1 MAEFLV
7 ELYVPGED
15 RAAARQQTV
24 RAEQAAADL
33 AREGTAVRCVW
44 SVFVPEDETCLLLC
58 DAPSAGAVQTALDR
72 AGLSWEHVSAAA
84 TCTPVEP
91 LADALDD
98 PHHQTAA
105 GRPAGRIQHHHPG
118 GTA

>member
-7 ELYVPGED
+7 ELYVPGDD

-24 RAEQAAADL
+24 RAERAAADL
-33 AREGTAVRCVW
+33 TRDGTPVHCRW

-58 DAPSAGAVQTALDR
+58 DAPSADAVETALAR
-72 AGLSWEHVSAAA
+72 AGLTWEHVSAAA
-84 TCTPVEP
+84 TCSTSTTST
-91 LADALDD
+91 D
-98 PHHQTAA
+98 PDHPTAA
-105 GRPAGRIQHHHPG
+105 GRPAGRHQHHHRG

>member
-1 MAEFLV
+1 MTEFLV
-7 ELYVPGED
+7 ELYVPGDD

-24 RAEQAAADL
+24 RAERAAADL
-33 AREGTAVRCVW
+33 TRDGIPVHCCW
-44 SVFVPEDETCLLLC
+44 SVFVPEDDTCLLLC
-58 DAPSAGAVQTALDR
+58 DAPSADAVQTALDR

-91 LADALDD
+91 LAD